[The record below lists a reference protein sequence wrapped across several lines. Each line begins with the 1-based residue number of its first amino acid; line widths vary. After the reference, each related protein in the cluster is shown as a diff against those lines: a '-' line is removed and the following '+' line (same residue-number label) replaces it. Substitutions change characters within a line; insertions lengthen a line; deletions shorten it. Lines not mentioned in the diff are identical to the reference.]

1 MDIARLE
8 TLDLDVL
15 ALVDHRDS
23 WNDGEASGEGTGM
36 ESPDS
41 MSTGISYALL
51 LIMQMFNNLG
61 LTNTFNIPTP
71 IMERYHRQNNWCI
84 KRGTRN
90 EERGRRNEDQSEIFW
105 RWPLAVWEGDSR
117 Y

>member
-15 ALVDHRDS
+15 ALVDHANRDS
-23 WNDGEASGEGTGM
+23 WNDGEASGEGIGM

-41 MSTGISYALL
+41 MSAGISYALL

-71 IMERYHRQNNWCI
+71 IMERYTGRI
-84 KRGTRN
+84 IGGSN

-105 RWPLAVWEGDSR
+105 RWHLLFGRGDSR